1 MFYTLTLFKR
11 VNSPEKRPFL
21 ASHLNQKQKNGQSK
35 DSPFFW
41 FKRVYFIS

>member
-21 ASHLNQKQKNGQSK
+21 ASHLNKKQKNGQSQEL
-35 DSPFFW
+35 SVFL
-41 FKRVYFIS
+41 V